1 MSAPVKHVW
10 FDLDGTL
17 TVHTPEFHEAHN
29 QLRYETYAKVV
40 KRPVGG
46 ALKAEFEELY
56 KKHGS
61 NSAVFRS
68 LGLPSDYWQHYFNSL
83 DETKYFKPSQEI
95 NDTLKQLKQ
104 IVPISVFTNV
114 KLERL
119 TATLKAIEIDP
130 AWFTVLLTGDDI
142 KERKPA
148 LDGFHLMIERSKL
161 PPENLLYVGDRV
173 DVDVKPAKAVGIQTC
188 LLYSSSPEADY
199 CFMSFKDILSVF
211 ENRS

>member
-1 MSAPVKHVW
+1 MHDNTSTIKHVW

-17 TVHTPEFHEAHN
+17 TVHTAEFHEAHN
-29 QLRYETYAKVV
+29 QLRYKTYAEVV
-40 KRPVGG
+40 KKPVDD
-46 ALKAEFEELY
+46 ALKAEFEALY
-56 KKHGS
+56 KQYGS

-95 NDTLKQLKQ
+95 NDTLKRLRE
-104 IVPISVFTNV
+104 IVPISIFTNV

-119 TATLKAIEIDP
+119 LATLKAIDIDP
-130 AWFTVLLTGDDI
+130 EWFTILLTGDDI

-161 PPENLLYVGDRV
+161 PPKNLLYVGDRV
-173 DVDVKPAKAVGIQTC
+173 DVDVKPAKTVDIQTC
-188 LLYSSSPEADY
+188 LLYSESPEADY
-199 CFMSFKDILSVF
+199 CLADFKSILSVF
-211 ENRS
+211 R